1 MLNSL
6 KCPIYHP
13 RLHSTPPNTPDVMK
27 APRGIKHKFGHSW
40 ASLTKP
46 IFTSQLLHFF
56 DDYLYLKKKKKKRNA
71 AITSGHIADRALK
84 FEWLRIIQK

>member
-1 MLNSL
+1 
-6 KCPIYHP
+6 
-13 RLHSTPPNTPDVMK
+13 MK

-56 DDYLYLKKKKKKRNA
+56 DDYLDLKKKKKKEMQQLLLD
-71 AITSGHIADRALK
+71 ILLIGP
-84 FEWLRIIQK
+84 